1 MFDENGS
8 SWRKEVGAKPLLNKW
23 SEKEMI
29 DKWESLF
36 VVILYMANMAVK
48 GEPSLI
54 VLCRVDSG
62 QTLEDC
68 WR

>member
-1 MFDENGS
+1 
-8 SWRKEVGAKPLLNKW
+8 
-23 SEKEMI
+23 MI

-68 WR
+68 